1 MHSRAAHV
9 TNGTPVNGA
18 RTLNGERRRL
28 TLCVR
33 TRAATLNASPNAA
46 GGAHRR
52 NSSGRTS
59 RARPRRAR
67 PLSGSTDAE
76 RNRSLSQS
84 LGIPSAQGWPCSQR
98 SRPETGG
105 IPDPRRTR
113 RSSRALRRRGPTAG
127 PVFLRTGSERHFTH
141 GRPEPGPTAQGQALL
156 AHGFAVAP
164 IRIRLPL
171 DVGGSELP
179 VVAVRASGVARL
191 LRSINVV
198 PADGIDRGRLALDDR
213 IDGQPQLAIWTAK
226 AGCRRHTHRLRPF
239 AGSAPTAEH
248 PGQRPRE
255 AQSSTPH

>member
-59 RARPRRAR
+59 RARPRRTR

-105 IPDPRRTR
+105 IP
-113 RSSRALRRRGPTAG
+113 
-127 PVFLRTGSERHFTH
+127 

-213 IDGQPQLAIWTAK
+213 IDGQAQLAISRCSPRCRAAVPAR
-226 AGCRRHTHRLRPF
+226 AGPRVPCCRGMAHR
-239 AGSAPTAEH
+239 
-248 PGQRPRE
+248 RPRPKIQRRSLRGLRTPE
-255 AQSSTPH
+255 AG